1 VRFGVYEIRSGN
13 SMDIR
18 HVLSII
24 RNQVKPAVVIFFLLT
39 LITGIFYPLLITGI
53 AQVVFPVQANGNL
66 IFHDGNIIGSAL
78 IGQPFTSPGYFWGRP
93 SATSP
98 VPYNAGLSSGSNL
111 GPSNPALSSTV
122 KARVEVLRAADPA
135 NTLPIPVD
143 LVTASGSGLDPDISV
158 AAAYYQVHRIAH
170 QRNLSDENVHSL
182 VTSHIEPRQFAI
194 FGEPRV
200 NVLKLNLALDDMST
214 THIVPS
220 SPVQVDP
227 VPPDTSGLRIPDWIV
242 LVLFFSVFV
251 VTVVPLGRF
260 MVKVLKG
267 EPHLLSPVT
276 GPLEHRLLAWSQ
288 VNADDE
294 MDWKTFAI
302 AMMVFSLVGI
312 IFLFVLQLAQ
322 SVLPLNPAGAGS
334 PSWDLAFNTAV
345 SFVTN
350 TNWQAYAGETGVS
363 YLTQMMGLCVQNFT
377 SAATGLAVL
386 VGLAYGLSR
395 RSASTIGNFWVLLI
409 RSVMILLPLSIIIAL
424 ILVSQGT
431 VQTLGGPVTVPLLDP
446 VKDASGALVTTQILP
461 LGPAASQIA
470 IKQLGVNG
478 GGFFN
483 TNSAHPFEN
492 PTPFA
497 NFIEIIVILLIPAA
511 LCYSF
516 GRMVRA
522 GRKGVSILIAMTL
535 IFLPLLGIAIWAE
548 LGSNPAFTGMG
559 IDQTTTDLQPGGNM
573 EGKEVRFGIMPSALF
588 SVVTTAASCGAVNS
602 MHDSFTPLGGF
613 VQLLMMQ
620 FGEVVYGGIGSGLYG
635 MLVFLIIAMFIA
647 GLMVGRTP
655 EYLGKKIEPQE
666 MAIATIII
674 LIPIFLILIGTA
686 VAVLVDPG
694 KTAILNPGPHG
705 FSEILYAFTSASQN
719 NGSAFGGLSANSVFY
734 NIATA
739 VCMFIGRFGI
749 AILTLALAGSLVV
762 KKIVPV
768 GEGTLSDHRPLF
780 IIWLVF
786 VVVIIGALSFL
797 PALALG
803 PLVEHLMLG
812 GGV

>member
-1 VRFGVYEIRSGN
+1 V
-13 SMDIR
+13 D
-18 HVLSII
+18 
-24 RNQVKPAVVIFFLLT
+24 
-39 LITGIFYPLLITGI
+39 
-53 AQVVFPVQANGNL
+53 
-66 IFHDGNIIGSAL
+66 
-78 IGQPFTSPGYFWGRP
+78 
-93 SATSP
+93 
-98 VPYNAGLSSGSNL
+98 
-111 GPSNPALSSTV
+111 
-122 KARVEVLRAADPA
+122 AR
-135 NTLPIPVD
+135 
-143 LVTASGSGLDPDISV
+143 
-158 AAAYYQVHRIAH
+158 
-170 QRNLSDENVHSL
+170 
-182 VTSHIEPRQFAI
+182 
-194 FGEPRV
+194 
-200 NVLKLNLALDDMST
+200 
-214 THIVPS
+214 
-220 SPVQVDP
+220 
-227 VPPDTSGLRIPDWIV
+227 
-242 LVLFFSVFV
+242 
-251 VTVVPLGRF
+251 
-260 MVKVLKG
+260 
-267 EPHLLSPVT
+267 
-276 GPLEHRLLAWSQ
+276 
-288 VNADDE
+288 DE

-312 IFLFVLQLAQ
+312 VFLFVLQLAQ
-322 SVLPLNPAGAGS
+322 PVLPLNPAGVGA
-334 PSWDLAFNTAV
+334 PSWDLALNTAV

-363 YLTQMMGLCVQNFT
+363 YLTQMIGLAVQNFT

-386 VGLAYGLSR
+386 IGLTYGLSR
-395 RSASTIGNFWVLLI
+395 RSAATIGNFWVLII
-409 RSVMILLPLSIIIAL
+409 RGVMILLPISIIIAL

-431 VQTLGGPVTVPLLDP
+431 VQTFGSPVTVPLLDP
-446 VKDASGALVTTQILP
+446 VRDASGTLVTTQTIP

-492 PTPFA
+492 PTPLT
-497 NFIEIIVILLIPAA
+497 NFIEIIAILLIPAA

-516 GRMVRA
+516 GRMVGA

-535 IFLPLLGIAIWAE
+535 IFLPLMGLAIWAE
-548 LGSNPAFTGMG
+548 FGSNPAFAGMG

-588 SVVTTAASCGAVNS
+588 SVVTTSASCGAVNS

-635 MLVFLIIAMFIA
+635 MLIFVIIAMFIA

-655 EYLGKKIEPQE
+655 EYLGKKIEPRE
-666 MAIATIII
+666 MTIATIII

-686 VAVLVDPG
+686 VAVLIEPG
-694 KTAILNPGPHG
+694 KMAVLNPGPHG
-705 FSEILYAFTSASQN
+705 FSEILYAFTSAAQN
-719 NGSAFGGLSANSVFY
+719 NGSAFAGLSANSVFY
-734 NIATA
+734 NLATA

-762 KKIVPV
+762 KKIVPA

-803 PLVEHLMLG
+803 PIVEQLMHG

>member
-1 VRFGVYEIRSGN
+1 METGS
-13 SMDIR
+13 
-18 HVLSII
+18 VLSII
-24 RNQVKPAVVIFFLLT
+24 RNQLKPAIVIFLLLT
-39 LITGIFYPLLITGI
+39 LITGIFYPLFITGI
-53 AQVVFPVQANGNL
+53 AQVIFPVQANGNL
-66 IFHDGNIIGSAL
+66 IVHNGNVVGSAL

-111 GPSNPALSSTV
+111 GPSNPALANAV
-122 KARVEVLRAADPA
+122 KARVEALHAADPA

-143 LVTASGSGLDPDISV
+143 LVTTSGSGLDPDISV
-158 AAAYYQVHRIAH
+158 AAAYYQVHRIARE
-170 QRNLSDENVHSL
+170 RNLNGEDVKAL
-182 VTSHIEPRQFAI
+182 VTSHIEPRQFGI

-220 SPVQVDP
+220 SMVKADP
-227 VPPDTSGLRIPDWIV
+227 VPSDGSGLRIPDWIV
-242 LVLFFSVFV
+242 LILFIGVFI

-260 MVKVLKG
+260 IVKVLKG
-267 EPHLLSPVT
+267 EPHLFSQVT
-276 GPLEHRLLAWSQ
+276 GPLEHRLLAWSK
-288 VNADDE
+288 VKADDE

-302 AMMVFSLVGI
+302 AMIVFSLVGI
-312 IFLFVLQLAQ
+312 FFLFVLQLAQ
-322 SVLPLNPAGAGS
+322 PLLPLNPAGAGS
-334 PSWDLAFNTAV
+334 PSWDLALNTAV
-345 SFVTN
+345 SFVSN

-363 YLTQMMGLCVQNFT
+363 YLTQMIGLCVQNFT

-431 VQTLGGPVTVPLLDP
+431 VQTLGGPVTVSLLDP
-446 VKDASGALVTTQILP
+446 VKDASGTLVTTQTIP

-497 NFIEIIVILLIPAA
+497 NFIEIIAILLIPAA

-516 GRMVRA
+516 GRLVGA
-522 GRKGVSILIAMTL
+522 GRKGVSILIAMTI

-548 LGSNPAFTGMG
+548 LGSNPTFNGMG
-559 IDQTTTDLQPGGNM
+559 IDQTTTVLQPGGNM

-602 MHDSFTPLGGF
+602 MHDSVTPLGGF

-635 MLVFLIIAMFIA
+635 MIVFLIIAMFIA

-686 VAVLVDPG
+686 VAVLVEPG

-719 NGSAFGGLSANSVFY
+719 NGSAFAGLSANSVFY
-734 NIATA
+734 NLATA

-762 KKIVPV
+762 KKIVPA

-803 PLVEHLMLG
+803 PLVEQLMLSG
-812 GGV
+812 GP

>member
-1 VRFGVYEIRSGN
+1 METGS
-13 SMDIR
+13 
-18 HVLSII
+18 VLSII
-24 RNQVKPAVVIFFLLT
+24 RNQLKTAVVIFFLLT
-39 LITGIFYPLLITGI
+39 LITGIFYPIVITGI

-66 IFHDGNIIGSAL
+66 IVHDGNIVGSAL

-111 GPSNPALSSTV
+111 GPSNPALASAV
-122 KARVEVLRAADPA
+122 KARVDAFHAVDPA

-143 LVTASGSGLDPDISV
+143 LVTTSGSGLDPDISV
-158 AAAYYQVHRIAH
+158 AAAYYQIHRIASERH
-170 QRNLSDENVHSL
+170 MSETDVKAL
-182 VTSHIEPRQFAI
+182 VTSHIEPRQFGI

-200 NVLKLNLALDDMST
+200 NVLKLNFALDDMST

-220 SPVQVDP
+220 SPALAVP
-227 VPPDTSGLRIPDWIV
+227 VPSDGSGLRIPDWIV
-242 LVLFFSVFV
+242 LILFIGVFI

-267 EPHLLSPVT
+267 EPHFLSPVT
-276 GPLEHRLLAWSQ
+276 GPLEHRLLTWSQ
-288 VNADDE
+288 VRADDE

-312 IFLFVLQLAQ
+312 VFLFVLQLAQ
-322 SVLPLNPAGAGS
+322 PVLPLNPAGVGS
-334 PSWDLAFNTAV
+334 PSWDLALNTAV
-345 SFVTN
+345 SFVSN

-363 YLTQMMGLCVQNFT
+363 YLTQMVGLCVQNFT

-446 VKDASGALVTTQILP
+446 VKDASGALVTTQTIP

-497 NFIEIIVILLIPAA
+497 NFIEIIAILLIPAA

-516 GRMVRA
+516 GRMVGA

-548 LGSNPAFTGMG
+548 LGSNPSFAGMG

-635 MLVFLIIAMFIA
+635 MIVFLIIAMFIA

-655 EYLGKKIEPQE
+655 EYLGKKIEPHE

-686 VAVLVDPG
+686 VAVLVEPG

-719 NGSAFGGLSANSVFY
+719 NGSAFAGLSANSMFY
-734 NIATA
+734 NLATA
-739 VCMFIGRFGI
+739 ACMFIGRFGI

-762 KKIVPV
+762 KKIVPS

-803 PLVEHLMLG
+803 PIVEQLIHG